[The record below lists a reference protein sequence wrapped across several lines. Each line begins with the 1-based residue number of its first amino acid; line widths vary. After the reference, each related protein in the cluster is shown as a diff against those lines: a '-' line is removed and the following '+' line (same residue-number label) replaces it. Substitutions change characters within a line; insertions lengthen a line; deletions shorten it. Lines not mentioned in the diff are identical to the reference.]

1 MYARKTIMY
10 DEDDPKRLDAIHKI
24 EALEAA
30 LAEAKRWVLDDAD
43 PREIMRYFSKTKTSS
58 DWIIVLAHMATWYYH
73 TQKKR
78 EGK

>member
-1 MYARKTIMY
+1 LY
-10 DEDDPKRLDAIHKI
+10 DEEDPKRLDAIHKI

-30 LAEAKRWVLDDAD
+30 VAEAKRLVLTNANPVDIIRD
-43 PREIMRYFSKTKTSS
+43 FSKSKTSS
-58 DWIIVLAHMATWYYH
+58 DWIIVVAHMASWYYH